1 MQLHHE
7 AVRFV
12 FILIKLFE
20 SCANK
25 LLVNRL
31 VEGINHQ
38 ISKIIDY
45 IITVRYFRL
54 PDLTSKDKRN
64 TL

>member
-25 LLVNRL
+25 LLVNQL
-31 VEGINHQ
+31 VEGINYQ

-45 IITVRYFRL
+45 ITVRYFRL